1 MRRSVAAIVVVA
13 LLVLGAGFALLSQEA
28 RVLFSGW
35 NFTKSVKVNAPG
47 QDRAIYYRL
56 KVNLA

>member
-13 LLVLGAGFALLSQEA
+13 LLVLGAGLALLNPEA
-28 RVLFSGW
+28 RVLFGGW
-35 NFTKSVKVNAPG
+35 NFTKSVEVNAPG